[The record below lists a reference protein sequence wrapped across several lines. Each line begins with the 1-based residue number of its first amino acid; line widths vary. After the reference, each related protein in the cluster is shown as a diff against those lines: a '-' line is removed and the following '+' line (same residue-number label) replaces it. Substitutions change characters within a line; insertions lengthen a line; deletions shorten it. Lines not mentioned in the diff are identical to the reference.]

1 MNYKINTI
9 KEIKYFKKIKNTTE
23 PQEIP
28 IEYLYLKENI
38 TDINSIIKE
47 TKKQIKQSKYEPI
60 NAYKQS
66 EKIILEKENKKAIRD
81 VIVYGKSTVNIK
93 LIENINK
100 KSKEKKLQLK
110 TKKNKSKKQLYNM
123 LDVTL
128 KLFENYKKIKQSHQK
143 YK

>member
-66 EKIILEKENKKAIRD
+66 EKII
-81 VIVYGKSTVNIK
+81 
-93 LIENINK
+93 
-100 KSKEKKLQLK
+100 
-110 TKKNKSKKQLYNM
+110 
-123 LDVTL
+123 
-128 KLFENYKKIKQSHQK
+128 
-143 YK
+143 